1 MVTGCSQAK
10 RVGAAMARLASNSFG
25 WYPPFVM
32 QPNPES
38 APPEAERT
46 EQATRLVAML
56 KRWATE
62 DVSQEPDWDVEA
74 VERVRFSGQPKAAS
88 GALGS

>member
-1 MVTGCSQAK
+1 
-10 RVGAAMARLASNSFG
+10 
-25 WYPPFVM
+25 M

-46 EQATRLVAML
+46 EQAARLAAML

-62 DVSQEPDWDVEA
+62 DVSQEPDWDVESLEP
-74 VERVRFSGQPKAAS
+74 VLFSGQPKAAS

>member
-1 MVTGCSQAK
+1 
-10 RVGAAMARLASNSFG
+10 
-25 WYPPFVM
+25 M

-46 EQATRLVAML
+46 EQAARLVAML

-88 GALGS
+88 GTLGS